1 MSHGSVIHVTLRA
14 NAKGSFGPCVT
25 SHHSCTN
32 TLHIPTHTCT
42 HITHAQTHYTYP
54 HILVHTS
61 TCTHI
66 HFMAQVSKQRDRVT
80 GLSTIQYKINS
91 VVQLT
96 IDGTPVNFVSVELQ
110 CDYERTPFCDNPV

>member
-1 MSHGSVIHVTLRA
+1 
-14 NAKGSFGPCVT
+14 
-25 SHHSCTN
+25 
-32 TLHIPTHTCT
+32 
-42 HITHAQTHYTYP
+42 
-54 HILVHTS
+54 
-61 TCTHI
+61 
-66 HFMAQVSKQRDRVT
+66 MAQVSKQRDRVT